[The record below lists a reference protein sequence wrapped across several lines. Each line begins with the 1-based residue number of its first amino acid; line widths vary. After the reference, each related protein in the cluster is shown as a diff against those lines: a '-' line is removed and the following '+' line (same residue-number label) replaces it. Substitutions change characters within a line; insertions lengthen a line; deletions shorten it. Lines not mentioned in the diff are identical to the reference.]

1 MHEIVWNP
9 QAQENLRSI
18 KSFYMD
24 AGVDEDSIDNFLLG
38 IFEAAKKLS
47 KHPKSG
53 RVVPEIGDPNFRE
66 IIWNN
71 TWRVIYMPPKN
82 VDDVVEIMNVLH
94 TAQNFG
100 S

>member
-1 MHEIVWNP
+1 MHTIIWNP

-18 KSFYMD
+18 KSYYLD
-24 AGVDEDSIDNFLLG
+24 AGIDEETIDNFLLG
-38 IFEAAKKLS
+38 IFEATEKLI
-47 KHPKSG
+47 KHPSSG
-53 RVVPEIGDPNFRE
+53 RIVPEINDPNFRE

-71 TWRVIYMPPKN
+71 TWRIIYMPPN
-82 VDDVVEIMNVLH
+82 NDDDVVEIMNVLH